1 MMSSRHQ
8 LIILSQRQFEPM
20 SAALLQFASY
30 HSTTISTSDHQKK
43 KPSMSTKDF
52 HYCVE
57 LVKNRDRESYLCGL
71 LMPYNARRSFFG
83 IRAWNVELAS
93 IKDGSALNRNKGE
106 QANVALQVRIQWW
119 REALTKIYDSQQQ
132 SENKNE
138 NHSTTNNNYK
148 IDDAFFSISETLD
161 ASYFKNPIVRVL
173 DYAVHEKQLT
183 QRFLERLSE
192 ARETDLH
199 NQQPETITDMVEYA
213 DNIVSSLLYLT
224 LETVDVRDESVDV
237 VAQHAGIGIG
247 LATAL
252 RGVRFRLARG
262 ECSIPKEFFPEQ
274 FPYYKLMYTNNNI
287 DLNEDEESP
296 DNNISID
303 EENILNEV
311 EREQLKDAVKRV
323 CILAYSHLSKAQE
336 LQSTVPS
343 HARMCFLPIIPA
355 LHHLSKLENAE
366 YDIFDESLLEHDNL
380 KILALLGRTWLT
392 GVF

>member
-8 LIILSQRQFEPM
+8 LIISSQRRFEPM
-20 SAALLQFASY
+20 SAAMLRFASY

-43 KPSMSTKDF
+43 NPSMSTKDYR
-52 HYCVE
+52 YCVE

-83 IRAWNVELAS
+83 IRAWNAELAS
-93 IKDGSALNRNKGE
+93 IKGGSVLNRNKGE
-106 QANVALQVRIQWW
+106 QANAALQVRIQWW
-119 REALTKIYDSQQQ
+119 REGLNKIYDSQQQ
-132 SENKNE
+132 SENN
-138 NHSTTNNNYK
+138 
-148 IDDAFFSISETLD
+148 
-161 ASYFKNPIVRVL
+161 
-173 DYAVHEKQLT
+173 HEKT
-183 QRFLERLSE
+183 INATIFRTTIRGT
-192 ARETDLH
+192 RTDLH
-199 NQQPETITDMVEYA
+199 DEQPETITDMVEYA

-224 LETVDVRDESVDV
+224 LETVNVRDEAVDV

-262 ECSIPKEFFPEQ
+262 ECSIPKEFFPEE
-274 FPYYKLMYTNNNI
+274 FPYHKLMHTNNNT
-287 DLNEDEESP
+287 D
-296 DNNISID
+296 
-303 EENILNEV
+303 
-311 EREQLKDAVKRV
+311 QLKDAVKRV

-336 LQSTVPS
+336 LQSTVPK

-355 LHHLSKLENAE
+355 LHYLSKLENAK
-366 YDIFDESLLEHDNL
+366 YDIFDERLLEHDNL

>member
-1 MMSSRHQ
+1 
-8 LIILSQRQFEPM
+8 
-20 SAALLQFASY
+20 
-30 HSTTISTSDHQKK
+30 
-43 KPSMSTKDF
+43 MSTKDYR
-52 HYCVE
+52 YCVE

-83 IRAWNVELAS
+83 IRAWNAELAS
-93 IKDGSALNRNKGE
+93 IKGGSVLNRNKGE
-106 QANVALQVRIQWW
+106 QANAALQVRIQWW
-119 REALTKIYDSQQQ
+119 REGLNKIYDSQQQ
-132 SENKNE
+132 SENNHE
-138 NHSTTNNNYK
+138 SHSTTSNNYK
-148 IDDAFFSISETLD
+148 IDDEMFSISETLD
-161 ASYFKNPIVRVL
+161 ASYFKNPAVRVL
-173 DYAVHEKQLT
+173 DYAVREKQLT

-199 NQQPETITDMVEYA
+199 DEQPETITDMVEYA

-224 LETVDVRDESVDV
+224 LETVNVRDEAVDV

-262 ECSIPKEFFPEQ
+262 ECSIPKEFFPEE
-274 FPYYKLMYTNNNI
+274 FPYHKLMHTNNNI
-287 DLNEDEESP
+287 GLNEDKESSE
-296 DNNISID
+296 NNVSID

-311 EREQLKDAVKRV
+311 ERDQLKDAVKRV

-336 LQSTVPS
+336 LQSTVPK

-355 LHHLSKLENAE
+355 LHYLSKLENAK
-366 YDIFDESLLEHDNL
+366 YDIFDERLLEHDNL